1 MLDVKYASFLQL
13 CKDMN
18 YTQAAEHL
26 NVTQPTVSKH
36 IQRIERDLDVKLF
49 YYDTRNNLKLTQAGQ
64 ILLVHLGRINQ
75 EVHSLKQ
82 QLAQVDANLR
92 IGASFTIGNYLLP
105 DILLQTGM
113 NLKHIELTIDTQQ
126 ALLDKLSNYDL
137 DVLLLTAEP
146 LEDESIH
153 AVEVYQDEIVLA
165 CSMHHF
171 LAQQK
176 VPLQQLQE
184 EVFVMR
190 EPGSGINHAIDK
202 WLKSVSANLLE
213 ANDVQ
218 MIGHIEIAKRMVM
231 QRDYLGFFYRVSI
244 EEELAAGK
252 LSQVFIEDMTMQ
264 QKFYLVTLERN
275 WNRMQESVSY
285 LQKGFDELMHAR
297 RL

>member
-1 MLDVKYASFLQL
+1 
-13 CKDMN
+13 
-18 YTQAAEHL
+18 
-26 NVTQPTVSKH
+26 
-36 IQRIERDLDVKLF
+36 
-49 YYDTRNNLKLTQAGQ
+49 
-64 ILLVHLGRINQ
+64 
-75 EVHSLKQ
+75 
-82 QLAQVDANLR
+82 
-92 IGASFTIGNYLLP
+92 
-105 DILLQTGM
+105 
-113 NLKHIELTIDTQQ
+113 
-126 ALLDKLSNYDL
+126 
-137 DVLLLTAEP
+137 
-146 LEDESIH
+146 
-153 AVEVYQDEIVLA
+153 
-165 CSMHHF
+165 MHHF

>member
-1 MLDVKYASFLQL
+1 
-13 CKDMN
+13 
-18 YTQAAEHL
+18 
-26 NVTQPTVSKH
+26 
-36 IQRIERDLDVKLF
+36 
-49 YYDTRNNLKLTQAGQ
+49 
-64 ILLVHLGRINQ
+64 
-75 EVHSLKQ
+75 
-82 QLAQVDANLR
+82 
-92 IGASFTIGNYLLP
+92 
-105 DILLQTGM
+105 
-113 NLKHIELTIDTQQ
+113 
-126 ALLDKLSNYDL
+126 
-137 DVLLLTAEP
+137 
-146 LEDESIH
+146 
-153 AVEVYQDEIVLA
+153 
-165 CSMHHF
+165 
-171 LAQQK
+171 
-176 VPLQQLQE
+176 
-184 EVFVMR
+184 MR